1 MVRVLYNYYV
11 ILQLQHYDPALFDYS
26 QFSMVSFSEVSTLFG
41 CEAMIIAS
49 VGVEN
54 RVKTWVAMLSISLV

>member
-1 MVRVLYNYYV
+1 M
-11 ILQLQHYDPALFDYS
+11 I
-26 QFSMVSFSEVSTLFG
+26 FG

-54 RVKTWVAMLSISLV
+54 RVKTRVATLSISLV